1 MFFKA
6 ERKSALAVVLALCI
20 MFIAVPVFAQ
30 GGNETAAKVD
40 MTKDADGIAWRQF
53 AGTELHLGMNKH
65 AIDSLKVLGKYLLG
79 VHIKD
84 GKYPTNGRELGMEV
98 PIGKGDVD
106 MPRLLEK
113 IRELGY
119 EEPLTIEIELDRR
132 EGEESPESAISYAV
146 EYLNS
151 H

>member
-53 AGTELHLGMNKH
+53 AGTELHLGMNK
-65 AIDSLKVLGKYLLG
+65 
-79 VHIKD
+79 
-84 GKYPTNGRELGMEV
+84 
-98 PIGKGDVD
+98 
-106 MPRLLEK
+106 
-113 IRELGY
+113 
-119 EEPLTIEIELDRR
+119 PLTPSRFLGSICLVFI
-132 EGEESPESAISYAV
+132 
-146 EYLNS
+146 
-151 H
+151 

>member
-6 ERKSALAVVLALCI
+6 GRKSALAVVLALCI

-65 AIDSLKVLGKYLLG
+65 VYTDTIRLVIDEFEEKTGIKV
-79 VHIKD
+79 IIED
-84 GKYPTNGRELGMEV
+84 FPQ
-98 PIGKGDVD
+98 
-106 MPRLLEK
+106 RLTPVKTL
-113 IRELGY
+113 
-119 EEPLTIEIELDRR
+119 
-132 EGEESPESAISYAV
+132 IS
-146 EYLNS
+146 S
-151 H
+151 HS

>member
-1 MFFKA
+1 
-6 ERKSALAVVLALCI
+6 
-20 MFIAVPVFAQ
+20 
-30 GGNETAAKVD
+30 
-40 MTKDADGIAWRQF
+40 
-53 AGTELHLGMNKH
+53 
-65 AIDSLKVLGKYLLG
+65 
-79 VHIKD
+79 
-84 GKYPTNGRELGMEV
+84 
-98 PIGKGDVD
+98 